1 MSSQKLEQLPAGV
14 AKELKLLRGFKDIVA
29 ERVGY
34 MYGRSS
40 LMGDMNKDT
49 KTERDTASAKSK
61 AVNEA
66 VEKLIEAEKPN
77 AELQKAVLTSR
88 KTLKDARKTL
98 KTARTPHMAKITP
111 LGKAVKY
118 LDTVAVPDS
127 LIEIDGQRPQAR
139 FSLSK
144 WVTEALEK

>member
-1 MSSQKLEQLPAGV
+1 MAQAISQLPKEV

-40 LMGDMNKDT
+40 LMGDMNKAT
-49 KTERDTASAKSK
+49 ETERKTASAQSK
-61 AVNEA
+61 AVNTA
-66 VEKLIEAEKPN
+66 VEALIEAPKPT
-77 AELQKAVLTSR
+77 AEMQKNILTAR
-88 KTLKDARKTL
+88 KSLKDAREVL
-98 KTARTPHMAKITP
+98 KKVRAPHMKKISP
-111 LGKAVKY
+111 LGKATKY

>member
-1 MSSQKLEQLPAGV
+1 MAQESVQLPKEV

-40 LMGDMNKDT
+40 LMGDMNKET
-49 KTERDTASAKSK
+49 ETERKTASAQAK
-61 AVNEA
+61 AVKENVEA
-66 VEKLIEAEKPN
+66 YIDIEKPT
-77 AELQKAVLTSR
+77 AEMRRKILTSR
-88 KTLKDARKTL
+88 KSLTEARKTL
-98 KTARTPHMAKITP
+98 KTAKAPHMKKISP
-111 LGKAVKY
+111 LGKATKY

>member
-1 MSSQKLEQLPAGV
+1 MQKTTQLPVEV

-49 KTERDTASAKSK
+49 EKERKVASAQSK
-61 AVNEA
+61 AVKEN
-66 VEKLIEAEKPN
+66 VETYIEAEKPTADMRKN
-77 AELQKAVLTSR
+77 ILTSR

-98 KTARTPHMAKITP
+98 KEAKAPHMKKISP